1 VGTLQ
6 NSARYTRFVRG
17 VGVVGVVGNSIG
29 VVDAA
34 RHGDVERVV
43 TGTTALA
50 GSALMFTPA
59 APVGAALVVG
69 SMVYEHR
76 DAITQGAR
84 RARDWAGERISNG
97 IARLNPFG
105 G

>member
-1 VGTLQ
+1 M
-6 NSARYTRFVRG
+6 RG
-17 VGVVGVVGNSIG
+17 VGVVGVVGNTIG
-29 VVDAA
+29 IVDAA
-34 RHGDVERVV
+34 RHGDVERVA
-43 TGTTALA
+43 TGTAAVA

-76 DAITQGAR
+76 DTITRSAR
-84 RARDWAGERISNG
+84 RARDWAGRKISNG
-97 IARLNPFG
+97 VARLNPFG